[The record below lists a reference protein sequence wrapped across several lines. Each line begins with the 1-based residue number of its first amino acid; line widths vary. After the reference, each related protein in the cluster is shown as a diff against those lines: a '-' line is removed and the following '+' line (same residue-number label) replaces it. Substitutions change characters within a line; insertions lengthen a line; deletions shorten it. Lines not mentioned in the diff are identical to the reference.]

1 MEDRVNSLDLDNR
14 KNMSFFDTS
23 FPLSHVAYNSSDHRQ
38 YMPISRVTSDS
49 GPYNVGKRKAY
60 KDHVSRWYKKV
71 LVDNSLMSESNNK
84 DHITTIGYAIESM
97 FDDIV
102 HVIYDNGFRINNTNL
117 FKEDLIHFIYR
128 LSRV

>member
-1 MEDRVNSLDLDNR
+1 MKDRVNSSELDNR

-23 FPLSHVAYNSSDHRQ
+23 FPLSHVTYDSSDHRQ
-38 YMPISRVTSDS
+38 YVPISHVTQDS
-49 GPYNVGKRKAY
+49 GPYIVGKRKAY

-71 LVDNSLMSESNNK
+71 LVDSNLMIESDEK
-84 DHITTIGYAIESM
+84 DSVTTIRYAIESI
-97 FDDIV
+97 FDDIIY
-102 HVIYDNGFRINNTNL
+102 VIYDNGFRINNTNL